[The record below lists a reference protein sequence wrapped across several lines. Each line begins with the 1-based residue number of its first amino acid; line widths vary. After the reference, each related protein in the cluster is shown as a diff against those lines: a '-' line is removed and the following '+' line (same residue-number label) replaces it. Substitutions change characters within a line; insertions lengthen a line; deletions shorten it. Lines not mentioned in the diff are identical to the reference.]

1 MFPRS
6 YSRSALTLPSATA
19 PLSDQRSVHH
29 ASQARG
35 AVLAE
40 LSAIPF
46 AKVSADFGT
55 SPRHGQWSCRVDSS
69 PDIGYNS
76 IPKTK
81 GDPFGSPSS
90 SNDLNRQ
97 YEEMQ
102 ETMEGL
108 ADATSTQFQHMA
120 WHVPIKE
127 RKLSPYA
134 GFPGTTQRSPMG
146 NRVRPSK
153 RVRQLEQP
161 FGFSAS
167 KFKCE
172 NHDAETF
179 GSTQPHVQPMSADTV
194 LSDFET
200 QSVRPVPDIAFPPL
214 DSIIDPIDNYHRKPY
229 YRHPVAQTY
238 SPAPGEIPFR
248 YAPAKRAVTRQ
259 SQPADHYASRSPATP
274 TPLGEENVDGSAS
287 WCPDS
292 PTTAVNVRNIARPWD
307 MSSCIGDLDTAL
319 PLSFSLPPEPDSP
332 SRSLEIYA
340 RQLHRNFQ
348 EHQSDGEL
356 PPQSEQPFLH
366 RPSTPNN
373 DSYDPYDIPLSPGS
387 LAALTALPDHTPV
400 PDTFTHNGVL
410 FRNSATDDALQPEES
425 ITKKRSRDAMEMP
438 YFYPSPPD
446 EKRTRTC

>member
-6 YSRSALTLPSATA
+6 YSRSALALPSATA
-19 PLSDQRSVHH
+19 PLSDQRSVH
-29 ASQARG
+29 ASRARG

-46 AKVSADFGT
+46 AKVSADIGT

-76 IPKTK
+76 IPETK

-102 ETMEGL
+102 EMMEGL
-108 ADATSTQFQHMA
+108 ADATTTQSQHMD

-134 GFPGTTQRSPMG
+134 GFPGTAQRSPMG

-153 RVRQLEQP
+153 RVRRLEQP
-161 FGFSAS
+161 FGFPAS
-167 KFKCE
+167 KFKYE
-172 NHDAETF
+172 NHDADTF
-179 GSTQPHVQPMSADTV
+179 GSTQPYVQPMSADTV
-194 LSDFET
+194 QSDFET
-200 QSVRPVPDIAFPPL
+200 QSVRPVPDIAFSTL
-214 DSIIDPIDNYHRKPY
+214 DTIIDPIDNPHRKPY

-238 SPAPGEIPFR
+238 SPAPGEISFR
-248 YAPAKRAVTRQ
+248 YAPAKRVATRQ
-259 SQPADHYASRSPATP
+259 SQPANHYASRSPATP
-274 TPLGEENVDGSAS
+274 TPLEEENVAGSVS

-292 PTTAVNVRNIARPWD
+292 PTTAVNVMNIARPWD
-307 MSSCIGDLDTAL
+307 MSRCIGDLDTAL
-319 PLSFSLPPEPDSP
+319 PLSFSLLPDPDSP
-332 SRSLEIYA
+332 SDSLGMYA

-348 EHQSDGEL
+348 EHQSDDEL
-356 PPQSEQPFLH
+356 PPQKH

-373 DSYDPYDIPLSPGS
+373 NSYDPYDIPLSPGS

-400 PDTFTHNGVL
+400 PDAFTHNGVL
-410 FRNSATDDALQPEES
+410 FRNSATYDALQAEDK
-425 ITKKRSRDAMEMP
+425 ITRKRSRDAMEIP